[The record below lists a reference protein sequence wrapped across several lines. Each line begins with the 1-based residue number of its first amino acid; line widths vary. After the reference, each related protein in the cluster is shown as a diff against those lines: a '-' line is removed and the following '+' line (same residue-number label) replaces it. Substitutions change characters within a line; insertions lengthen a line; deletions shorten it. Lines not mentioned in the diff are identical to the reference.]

1 MKVLMGK
8 RKRMM
13 KKKMIHLKA
22 DVALIWKKIRG
33 ELYENKYGEIPFLTV
48 IRAWFWIADDN
59 ISFNSFAFSIDF
71 NRRGKGIFS
80 LDIRLRSNNVWKTTY
95 CLFRE
100 FLVCFRLFVCSSTRR
115 EAKKRSSFEASLC
128 SSSLNLFPNV
138 VSVGMGFITK
148 WCDCLIFLSLKY
160 WP

>member
-48 IRAWFWIADDN
+48 IRA
-59 ISFNSFAFSIDF
+59 
-71 NRRGKGIFS
+71 
-80 LDIRLRSNNVWKTTY
+80 
-95 CLFRE
+95 
-100 FLVCFRLFVCSSTRR
+100 
-115 EAKKRSSFEASLC
+115 
-128 SSSLNLFPNV
+128 
-138 VSVGMGFITK
+138 
-148 WCDCLIFLSLKY
+148 
-160 WP
+160 